1 MPFITTDFPELLI
14 FEPRIFEDE
23 RGYFYESFN
32 RHTFEEAGVYAD
44 FVQDN
49 QARSTYGVLRGLHYQ
64 VGSSAQAKL
73 VRVIE
78 GEVLDVV
85 VDLREDSP
93 MYGQWYSIILSA
105 ENKRQFYVPAGF
117 AHGYAVLSPTATF
130 FYKCDNYYDKAAEG
144 GLLYNDPALN
154 IDWQIPLDKA
164 ILSDKDKIL
173 PVFGQHRKA

>member
-130 FYKCDNYYDKAAEG
+130 FYKCDNYYDKSAEG